1 MGLIARLARR
11 RITSQLDNPRRNSP
25 GQRRLAD
32 WRGGAGY
39 PPAYVSPEWLRSMRP
54 LVESGE
60 LGHGALIFPGQAFP
74 GRAPVPGKI
83 AIRATP

>member
-32 WRGGAGY
+32 WPGGAGC

-60 LGHGALIFPGQAFP
+60 LGRGALIFRGPACP